1 MSIKTETKPESV
13 FEKITRKAYNPKQ
26 LWVPGKSNS
35 AYYEEEF
42 RLRDEFKADLFKELE
57 IEDNPKAEK
66 LFAQAW
72 RRGHANGY
80 SEIYTEACELVDLI
94 N

>member
-1 MSIKTETKPESV
+1 MTIKTETKPESV
-13 FEKITRKAYNPKQ
+13 LEKIARKAYTPKR
-26 LWVPGKSNS
+26 LWVSHNCNS
-35 AYYEEEF
+35 AYYEEESM
-42 RLRDEFKADLFKELE
+42 LCDEFKADLFKELG

-72 RRGHANGY
+72 SRGHANGY

-94 N
+94 S